1 MKLKI
6 KKFDCSKLTQYATV
20 MCIGKRGTGKT
31 TLIRDIMSHM
41 ADRVDFGIAMC
52 GTEETAKDMGEFIP
66 PSCIYNE
73 YSAEALD
80 VLLKHQKKTVMGGAY
95 KKTYLIMDDTLY
107 DKAIMKSK
115 NMRMLF
121 MNGRHRKIFY
131 LAAVQYLMDLPPDLR
146 ANVDF
151 VFALKENII
160 ANREKLWKNFFGMF
174 HDYKDFSMV
183 MNSCTAGYDCM
194 VLDNT
199 VRSNCI
205 TDCVFWYRAD
215 RTIDTFHVGSPG
227 IWKLHDMFY
236 KKPGAVKDDGEDNDH
251 NDDDADNILDDE
263 DESVLGVADQMAAS
277 KQNQKTQRHVTMEE
291 LAKNPKHIHIVE
303 KRESNGGMILLEEG
317 V

>member
-41 ADRVDFGIAMC
+41 AERVDFGIAMC
-52 GTEETAKDMGEFIP
+52 GTEETARDMGEFIP

-107 DKAIMKSK
+107 DKSILKSK
-115 NMRMLF
+115 NMRRLF
-121 MNGRHRKIFY
+121 MNGRHRKIFF

-174 HDYKDFSMV
+174 NDYKDFSMV

-199 VRSNCI
+199 VRSNSI

-236 KKPGAVKDDGEDNDH
+236 KKPGVKEEAEDGEQDEEMM
-251 NDDDADNILDDE
+251 LDDEE

-277 KQNQKTQRHVTMEE
+277 KQNQKTPRHVTMEE
-291 LAKNPKHIHIVE
+291 LVKNPKNIHMVE
-303 KRESNGGMILLEEG
+303 KREANGAMILLEELRP
-317 V
+317 

>member
-1 MKLKI
+1 M
-6 KKFDCSKLTQYATV
+6 LTPRQVLTPEGLAMLQSIDQLGSFAAAARAMGLVPSALSY
-20 MCIGKRGTGKT
+20 
-31 TLIRDIMSHM
+31 
-41 ADRVDFGIAMC
+41 RVRQM
-52 GTEETAKDMGEFIP
+52 E
-66 PSCIYNE
+66 
-73 YSAEALD
+73 EALD
-80 VLLKHQKKTVMGGAY
+80 VLLKHQKKTIMGGAY

-107 DKAIMKSK
+107 DKSILKSK

-121 MNGRHRKIFY
+121 MNGRHRKIFF

-174 HDYKDFSMV
+174 NDYKDFSMV

-199 VRSNCI
+199 VRSNSI
-205 TDCVFWYRAD
+205 ADCVFWYRAD

-227 IWKLHDMFY
+227 IWKLHDLFY
-236 KKPGAVKDDGEDNDH
+236 KKPGAKEEAEDGEQDEDMTL
-251 NDDDADNILDDE
+251 DDDE

-277 KQNQKTQRHVTMEE
+277 KQNQKTPRHVTMEE
-291 LAKNPKHIHIVE
+291 LVKNPKNIHMVE
-303 KRESNGGMILLEEG
+303 KREANGAMILLEELRA
-317 V
+317 